1 MSPSSDGRIKRRAL
15 VVFLVALAPCII
27 AANRAGVWF
36 ASRMSNDGAER
47 AASKKETPIVAVAD
61 SLNFGE
67 PWETDAFSWQIVFE
81 NTSDKPAKLS
91 AVRGACDC
99 TTVAWEKDVT
109 LKPGE
114 RLTVPLV
121 IDLLKL
127 RSYDTSDIRP
137 ASVEILAVV
146 RREGA
151 EPLPDQWL
159 MRGQVH
165 RLLHC
170 EPPAATLGEELICGE
185 PGRALEFRLS
195 PNRSINDV
203 CLMRVPEGWSADLS
217 VVRTTPPSYVLRAT
231 PRKVRPGTFDDR
243 FELEA
248 VVGEGER
255 VPDSARQCGRSSD

>member
-159 MRGQVH
+159 MRGKFTAYCIANRPQ
-165 RLLHC
+165 
-170 EPPAATLGEELICGE
+170 P
-185 PGRALEFRLS
+185 LS
-195 PNRSINDV
+195 AKS
-203 CLMRVPEGWSADLS
+203 
-217 VVRTTPPSYVLRAT
+217 
-231 PRKVRPGTFDDR
+231 
-243 FELEA
+243 
-248 VVGEGER
+248 
-255 VPDSARQCGRSSD
+255 